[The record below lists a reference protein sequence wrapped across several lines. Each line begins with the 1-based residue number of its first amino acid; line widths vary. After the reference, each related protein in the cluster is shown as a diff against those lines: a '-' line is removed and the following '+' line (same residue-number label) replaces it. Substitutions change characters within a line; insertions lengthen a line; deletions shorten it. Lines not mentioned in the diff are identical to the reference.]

1 MEEAKIN
8 DRFSAIL
15 YSMQAREGRY
25 WLHEYPRTATPW
37 KRPEIQEMITM
48 PDAITVED
56 DQCRVGLETVVNNER
71 LLAKKPISFGTK
83 FWAIARE
90 LGKKCTGYHKHGHLM
105 EGRDKAAAVHPPE

>member
-56 DQCRVGLETVVNNER
+56 DQCRVGLETVVNNVYLPR
-71 LLAKKPISFGTK
+71 SRSHSVQIPGPLHVNLARSAPVIKNMAT
-83 FWAIARE
+83 
-90 LGKKCTGYHKHGHLM
+90 
-105 EGRDKAAAVHPPE
+105 